1 MPVKQQPIRIH
12 TLAHSAR
19 HRSMHLPLPTPPRAA
34 DESATGMPAPI
45 PDTAVLLAYARMLQR
60 ETQSGSRQPWLRGK
74 NIGLFGAA
82 GDGAE
87 ATLFR
92 RAATELGAKVAQVHP
107 FPDGPPATAEV
118 ELTARLIG
126 RLYDAVDWP
135 CAPADLLEQMRSAA
149 GIPIYDGLAAAGHP
163 TARLAGLLGIE
174 TPIADRRRF
183 VVQAV
188 LLATVI

>member
-1 MPVKQQPIRIH
+1 
-12 TLAHSAR
+12 
-19 HRSMHLPLPTPPRAA
+19 MHLSRPTPSRAA
-34 DESATGMPAPI
+34 DETAMSMPAPI
-45 PDTAVLLAYARMLQR
+45 PDTAVLLAYARMLQG
-60 ETQSGSRQPWLRGK
+60 EWQSGSRPPRLRGK

-92 RAATELGAKVAQVHP
+92 RAAMELGAKVAQVHP
-107 FPDGPPATAEV
+107 FPDGPPSTAEV

-135 CAPADLLEQMRSAA
+135 GAPADLLQVMRSAA
-149 GIPIYDGLAAAGHP
+149 GIPIYDGLGDAEHP
-163 TARLAGLLGIE
+163 TARLAGLLGVE